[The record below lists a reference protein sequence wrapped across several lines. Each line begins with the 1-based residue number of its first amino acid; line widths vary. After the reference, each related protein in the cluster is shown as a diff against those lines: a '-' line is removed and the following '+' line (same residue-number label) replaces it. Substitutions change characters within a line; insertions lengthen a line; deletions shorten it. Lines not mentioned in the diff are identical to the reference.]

1 MNKTRRK
8 IEGDYEKEHKE
19 DEEDYH
25 HHDDSDEIC
34 IQWVYH
40 VLYSDAISVDMK

>member
-1 MNKTRRK
+1 MVGRGIETMNKTRRK

-34 IQWVYH
+34 I
-40 VLYSDAISVDMK
+40 